1 MDLLGAVKIFLGLI
15 FKYLLNKIIDYDGTI
30 FGLQILDL
38 RGKLMFKNK
47 KSSRSTIFFG
57 LSSFQILAMFRRG
70 LFYTYLSIYL
80 REFLGLSV
88 TETTLFASLP
98 MIVNSSCQLFLW
110 GIISDKYQLRRT
122 LVVIGEISAGFS
134 TLFVFFAHRMVS
146 NPLVAG
152 WVIILGLSGV
162 EFFWS
167 MSNTGW
173 SSLIS
178 DLYKYET
185 RQKIQG
191 QLSSIGGVGRI
202 IGILIGGALYDGLT
216 TLYPGWGFYDGSLFY
231 IAAFVMFIS
240 TIPMFFIPEGGIKEE
255 TEKESLETSLAEELS
270 VPRKEKTTYIFLIF
284 LIAMVF
290 INFGRNSL
298 AVIFSQYM
306 VLESG
311 FDMGS
316 GELSILLNFQSVG
329 IIVVGL
335 FVGKLGAKIGD
346 GNSTLLGS
354 WIGILSLLMIT
365 FSTSLPLLYLAS
377 TLRGVGDV
385 IVTAASYAFVS
396 ELIPAEQ
403 RAKGFSIFNTT
414 FFLSWGLAGTFLT
427 GPIIDTQIYSGVA
440 EVIAYRYAFFA
451 ATLVLLI
458 GVIIFSGLL
467 WKIRRRRSTT

>member
-1 MDLLGAVKIFLGLI
+1 MFQK
-15 FKYLLNKIIDYDGTI
+15 KDYS
-30 FGLQILDL
+30 
-38 RGKLMFKNK
+38 KP
-47 KSSRSTIFFG
+47 TIFFG

-70 LFYTYLSIYL
+70 MFYTYLSIYL

-98 MIVNSSCQLFLW
+98 MIVNSACQLFLW

-122 LVVIGEISAGFS
+122 LVIIGEISAGFS
-134 TLFVFFAHRMVS
+134 TLIVFFAHRMMS

-152 WVIILGLSGV
+152 WVIIVGLSGV

-173 SSLIS
+173 SALIS
-178 DLYKYET
+178 DLYEYET
-185 RQKIQG
+185 RQEVQG
-191 QLSSIGGVGRI
+191 QLSSVGGIGRI

-216 TLYPGWGFYDGSLFY
+216 QQFPGWGFYDGPLFF
-231 IAAFVMFIS
+231 IAAFVMFVS
-240 TIPMFFIPEGGIKEE
+240 TIPMLFIPEGGI
-255 TEKESLETSLAEELS
+255 
-270 VPRKEKTTYIFLIF
+270 REKTDTDQSISLPNELKAIPRLDSKGNIFIIF
-284 LIAMVF
+284 LIAMIF

-298 AVIFSQYM
+298 AIIFSQYM

-311 FDMGS
+311 FHMGS

-335 FVGKLGAKIGD
+335 LVGKLGDKLGD

-354 WIGILSLLMIT
+354 GIAIVALLMIT
-365 FSTSLPLLYLAS
+365 FSTFLPLIYLAS
-377 TLRGVGDV
+377 ALRGVGDV
-385 IVTAASYAFVS
+385 IVTAASYAYVS
-396 ELIPAEQ
+396 ELIPAKQ

-440 EVIAYRYAFFA
+440 EVLAYRYAFFA
-451 ATLVLLI
+451 ASVVLLI
-458 GVIIFSGLL
+458 GIIIFSGLL
-467 WKIRRRRSTT
+467 WKIRKRERINDTM

>member
-1 MDLLGAVKIFLGLI
+1 
-15 FKYLLNKIIDYDGTI
+15 
-30 FGLQILDL
+30 
-38 RGKLMFKNK
+38 MFQK
-47 KSSRSTIFFG
+47 KESSKTTIFFG

-80 REFLGLSV
+80 RDFLGLSV

-98 MIVNSSCQLFLW
+98 MIVNSLCQLFLW
-110 GIISDKYQLRRT
+110 GLISDKYQLRRT
-122 LVVIGEISAGFS
+122 LVIIGEISAGFS
-134 TLFVFFAHRMVS
+134 TLLVFFTHRMES
-146 NPLVAG
+146 DPLLAG
-152 WVIILGLSGV
+152 WIIILGLSGV

-173 SSLIS
+173 SALIS
-178 DLYKYET
+178 DLYEYET
-185 RQKIQG
+185 RQEVQG

-216 TLYPGWGFYDGSLFY
+216 VLYPGWGFYDGALFY
-231 IAAFVMFIS
+231 IAALVMFLS
-240 TIPMFFIPEGGIKEE
+240 TIPMFFIPEGGIQNKPRDKD
-255 TEKESLETSLAEELS
+255 TDSFSLIPKPLPKHINSSS
-270 VPRKEKTTYIFLIF
+270 VFIVF

-311 FDMGS
+311 FNMGS

-335 FVGKLGAKIGD
+335 LVGRLGSKIGD
-346 GNSTLLGS
+346 GNSTLVGS
-354 WIGILSLLMIT
+354 GIAIVALLIIT
-365 FSTSLPLLYLAS
+365 FSTFLPLVYLAS

-385 IVTAASYAFVS
+385 IVTASSYAYVS
-396 ELIPAEQ
+396 ELIPAKK
-403 RAKGFSIFNTT
+403 RAKGFSVFNTT

-427 GPIIDTQIYSGVA
+427 GPIIDTQIFSGVA
-440 EVIAYRYAFFA
+440 EVLAYRYAFLA
-451 ATLVLLI
+451 ASIVLLI
-458 GVIIFSGLL
+458 GIIIFSGLL
-467 WKIRRRRSTT
+467 WKVRRDEVTQDTM